1 MERGKAM
8 LKVVAD
14 VYDCPLG
21 RAVMT
26 VRS

>member
-21 RAVMT
+21 RAV
-26 VRS
+26 